1 MASIIVCTAVFITLA
16 AQVTSLKGMVVASSF
31 VACMVVVGVLVAS
44 STRFT
49 EVGTTWSWLG
59 GRGFAQSAN
68 GTDEESERA
77 SSSQIVRQ
85 SGDKRADS
93 TTLQWSIIAVLTLA
107 GLGAVMHAHPGRRN
121 GEGTADCVQNT
132 VRGEWMWEHGAKPA
146 NASDDRRTLL
156 RWHVD
161 AGIASQCSW
170 ELQDKEKAL
179 RMYDASPA
187 SRSDLPLFVA
197 MGDSHARY
205 VFLAAMRTLNGS
217 NVTAHISF
225 PRHQDFEIVTEG
237 VRGVFLFR
245 PFIDDIVGELEEAAA
260 LYTRKRWKK
269 NLREGLYAPRQGNY
283 SLSVM
288 LGLAPP
294 KEYEKNEIFELF
306 PSPVFAYLSFSQWDL
321 VYRRNDSRYFAMIER
336 ANSALRNLPANMH
349 ASIANGHQ
357 VFEPTLSEQK
367 KSVLNTELVQK
378 YRILNERVAGG
389 VTNAFSF
396 DTVALCEDI
405 VVYSIDGVH
414 MPLEYYNAEV
424 QLLLN
429 MWADWRAQQLAGKDV
444 ELKRGGIVAQIP
456 LDSHCGDT
464 VAR

>member
-1 MASIIVCTAVFITLA
+1 MLPDRVITLFL
-16 AQVTSLKGMVVASSF
+16 SCWG
-31 VACMVVVGVLVAS
+31 
-44 STRFT
+44 
-49 EVGTTWSWLG
+49 WL
-59 GRGFAQSAN
+59 
-68 GTDEESERA
+68 
-77 SSSQIVRQ
+77 RQ
-85 SGDKRADS
+85 
-93 TTLQWSIIAVLTLA
+93 
-107 GLGAVMHAHPGRRN
+107 
-121 GEGTADCVQNT
+121 
-132 VRGEWMWEHGAKPA
+132 
-146 NASDDRRTLL
+146 
-156 RWHVD
+156 
-161 AGIASQCSW
+161 
-170 ELQDKEKAL
+170 
-179 RMYDASPA
+179 
-187 SRSDLPLFVA
+187 RS
-197 MGDSHARY
+197 M
-205 VFLAAMRTLNGS
+205 
-217 NVTAHISF
+217 
-225 PRHQDFEIVTEG
+225 
-237 VRGVFLFR
+237 
-245 PFIDDIVGELEEAAA
+245 
-260 LYTRKRWKK
+260 K
-269 NLREGLYAPRQGNY
+269 
-283 SLSVM
+283 
-288 LGLAPP
+288 
-294 KEYEKNEIFELF
+294 KNEIFELF

-429 MWADWRAQQLAGKDV
+429 MWADWRAQQVSVMAVAPTRHPLLSMLLLFSFVYMVWSGDSFMVLLTLTRKLAGKDV